1 MSVSAVRRADVL
13 AGLAASLILVGGAAT
28 GALPFSQWEVFGFL
42 TGGAAVWLV
51 VKENIWNWPVGI
63 ANNILFIV
71 LFWRA
76 RLFADMGLQ
85 WAYVAISLAGWWYWL
100 RGGAQRSER
109 RIGHASARE
118 LFAVVVL
125 VALATAPLTLYLRS
139 IDDSAP
145 FLDALTTSLSL
156 GAMYLMA
163 RKLVENWWLWI
174 AADVVYIPL
183 YVWKELPLTGLLY
196 AVFLAM
202 CVRGLADWRRSCAAS

>member
-1 MSVSAVRRADVL
+1 MSVSTLRRADVL
-13 AGLAASLILVGGAAT
+13 AGLAASLVLVGGTAG
-28 GALPFSQWEVFGFL
+28 GALPFSQTEVFGFL

-51 VKENIWNWPVGI
+51 VKQNIWNWPVGI
-63 ANNILFIV
+63 ANNVLFIV
-71 LFWRA
+71 LFWQA

-85 WAYVAISLAGWWYWL
+85 WVYVAISIAGWWYWL

-109 RIGHASARE
+109 PVGRAGARE
-118 LFAVVVL
+118 LVAVLAL
-125 VALATAPLTLYLRS
+125 VALATLPLTGYLRS
-139 IDDSAP
+139 IGDSAP
-145 FLDALTTSLSL
+145 FLDALTTALSL

-183 YVWKELPLTGLLY
+183 YVWKQLPLTGGLY

-202 CVRGLADWRRSCAAS
+202 CMRGLADWRRACAAS